1 MKSVSA
7 RPWAPS
13 CAAAA
18 ALSLCALAGPAVAGS
33 RDFGLALT
41 SIAYG
46 PWDDAAECPQGLAL
60 GAHEVLLQQATPALR
75 AELQAW
81 EKKVG
86 TSAAYLT
93 RVLSERRGPNGA
105 DLCANPTLVSDPP
118 IPVSQA
124 TMSDGFDLDGGD
136 RLQHCPHAEFS
147 SPQGRPGIDNQVRR
161 LTACMRF
168 VRDRRINETNDNEI
182 LSGAAITLL
191 RVTGVDDA
199 ENDSDVRV
207 EIFKS
212 RDGFVKDGAGR
223 PLPDA
228 TLRADRNAP
237 LFQASTRGRIVG
249 GVLETDPV
257 DVRFMGLPVETFL
270 RGARFRV
277 ALHEDGQADGLLGGY
292 FDLANFWDSW
302 TRNPAGQYSYTCPS
316 LYEGLHRLAD
326 GNKDP
331 ATGQCTSLSVAFSVK
346 AVRSFVLP
354 PSGVDPQS

>member
-1 MKSVSA
+1 MDWAWA
-7 RPWAPS
+7 RAGTV
-13 CAAAA
+13 A
-18 ALSLCALAGPAVAGS
+18 LCALAAPAAAAPL
-33 RDFGLALT
+33 DFGLALT

-46 PWDDAAECPQGLAL
+46 PWDDPAECPHGLAL
-60 GAHEVLLQQATPALR
+60 GAEEVLLQQASPVLR
-75 AELQAW
+75 AELLDWQ
-81 EKKVG
+81 KKVG
-86 TSAAYLT
+86 SSAAYLT

-124 TMSDGFDLDGGD
+124 TISDGFDLDGGD
-136 RLQHCPHAEFS
+136 RARHCAHAEFS
-147 SPQGRPGIDNQVRR
+147 SPDGRAGIDNQVRR

-168 VRDRRINETNDNEI
+168 VRDRRINEANDIEI

-199 ENDSDVRV
+199 ANDSDVTV

-237 LFQASTRGRIVG
+237 VFQASTRGRIVG
-249 GVLETDPV
+249 GVLETAPV
-257 DVRFMGLPVETFL
+257 DARFMGLPVETFL
-270 RGARFRV
+270 RDARFRL
-277 ALHEDGQADGLLGGY
+277 ALHEDGTADGLLGGY

-316 LYEGLHRLAD
+316 LYQGLRLLAD
-326 GNKDP
+326 GHKDP
-331 ATGQCTSLSVAFSVK
+331 ATGQCTSLSVAFSIK

-354 PSGVDPQS
+354 PSGVEPQS

>member
-1 MKSVSA
+1 MCAAVLCA
-7 RPWAPS
+7 IAAP
-13 CAAAA
+13 AAAA
-18 ALSLCALAGPAVAGS
+18 SPH
-33 RDFGLALT
+33 DFGLALT

-46 PWDDAAECPQGLAL
+46 PWDDAAECPQGLAQ

-75 AELQAW
+75 AELLAW

-86 TSAAYLT
+86 SSAAYLT

-118 IPVSQA
+118 IPESQA
-124 TMSDGFDLDGGD
+124 TTSEGFDLDGGD
-136 RLQHCPHAEFS
+136 RVQHCAHAEFS
-147 SPQGRPGIDNQVRR
+147 APDGRPGIDNQVRR

-168 VRDRRINETNDNEI
+168 VRDRRINEANDIEI

-191 RVTGVDDA
+191 RVTGVEDA
-199 ENDSDVRV
+199 ENDDDVRV

-212 RDGFVKDGAGR
+212 RDGFVKDGAGK

-237 LFQASTRGRIVG
+237 LFQAATRGRIVH
-249 GVLETDPV
+249 GVLETEPV
-257 DVRFMGLPVETFL
+257 DARFMGLPVESFV

-277 ALHEDGQADGLLGGY
+277 TLHEDGQADGLLGGY

-302 TRNPAGQYSYTCPS
+302 TRNPAGQFSYTCPS

-326 GNKDP
+326 GHRDP
-331 ATGQCTSLSVAFSVK
+331 ATGQCTSLSVAFSIK

-354 PSGVDPQS
+354 PSGTDPQS